1 MMNAEGD
8 GAIVVIWFVSL
19 SQQRPELLT
28 SVLCMSRPGLDCVIA
43 DVTGAVT
50 AQPYESHLEVSQR
63 FPGLSGK
70 LLIDAITRAKP
81 SQ

>member
-1 MMNAEGD
+1 MQRLIEQ
-8 GAIVVIWFVSL
+8 L
-19 SQQRPELLT
+19 SSFGSFHFRNSVPSFLT
-28 SVLCMSRPGLDCVIA
+28 SVLCMSRPGLDCMIA

-70 LLIDAITRAKP
+70 LLIDAITRATP